1 MNIINM
7 PGFRAEASFYRRSAH
22 YQVNALWADPGQ
34 EGNGT
39 IHPAM
44 PALGAACY
52 NTMRGRLCCAWG
64 FGVASCC
71 DLEGS
76 CDSFRI

>member
-7 PGFRAEASFYRRSAH
+7 PEFRAEASIYRSSAH
-22 YQVNALWADPGQ
+22 HQVNAKLADPGQ
-34 EGNGT
+34 EGNTT

-44 PALGAACY
+44 RALGAACY

-71 DLEGS
+71 DTEGS
-76 CDSFRI
+76 CESFGI